1 MKNAPIV
8 HKDKDINVFKLS
20 EAPEYT
26 RNPFL
31 EKKTH
36 LVKFGTEMRTVAGY
50 SETLQDAEGN
60 DLLGRHIIAKKEI
73 VDTEKFAKIYID
85 AVKTMWKLDNSGVRI
100 FTYILENLPINGDVV
115 VLSAT
120 SIMKYC
126 GYKSK
131 TSVIAGIN
139 NLVQNNII
147 AKTISKNLY
156 YINPLIIFN
165 GNRLSLI
172 NSYEKAEGIL
182 PKKQKALTE
191 NKNFDNDINR

>member
-1 MKNAPIV
+1 MKNAPKE
-8 HKDKDINVFKLS
+8 HKDGDVNVFKLS

-36 LVKFGTEMRTVAGY
+36 LVKLGSEMRTVAGY
-50 SETLQDAEGN
+50 SETLQDASGN

-85 AVKTMWKLDNSGVRI
+85 AVKTMWELDNSGVRI

-156 YINPLIIFN
+156 YINPLLIFN

-172 NSYEKAEGIL
+172 NSYEKADGIL

-191 NKNFDNDINR
+191 NKNFDNELS